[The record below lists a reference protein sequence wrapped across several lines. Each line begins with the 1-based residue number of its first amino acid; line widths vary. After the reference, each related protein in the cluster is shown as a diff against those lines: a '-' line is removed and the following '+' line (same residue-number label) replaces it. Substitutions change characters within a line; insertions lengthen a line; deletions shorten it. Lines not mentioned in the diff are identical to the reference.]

1 MPFFVC
7 RLNPPRPSF
16 ATDMSGEEAQAMADH
31 VDFWQGHAERG
42 IVVVFGPV
50 LDPAGVW
57 GLAVVEADRLEAVE
71 ALTAADPAIRAG
83 IGCRY
88 DILPM
93 LTATARSGAAAAQE
107 PGRPG

>member
-16 ATDMSGEEAQAMADH
+16 ATDMSAEEAQAMADH
-31 VDFWQGHAERG
+31 VAYWQGHAERG
-42 IVVVFGPV
+42 AAVLFGPV
-50 LDPAGVW
+50 LDPDGVW
-57 GLAVVEADRLEAVE
+57 GLAVVEAERLEAVE
-71 ALTAADPAIRAG
+71 ALTAADPAIRTG

-93 LTATARSGAAAAQE
+93 LTATV
-107 PGRPG
+107 RPGNAAGGELRRPG